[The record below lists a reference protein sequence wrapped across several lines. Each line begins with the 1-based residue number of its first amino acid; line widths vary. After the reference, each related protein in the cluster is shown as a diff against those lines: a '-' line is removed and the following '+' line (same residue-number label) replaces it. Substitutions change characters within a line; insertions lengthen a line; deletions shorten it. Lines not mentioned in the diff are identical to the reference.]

1 MIQGLVLKGIISA
14 VIKAI
19 EKAPDRRIAS
29 NHEKRLK
36 ALEKNSHPK
45 SDWVCLECGC
55 KARRVEKPKKKRHKR
70 RK

>member
-1 MIQGLVLKGIISA
+1 MIQALVIKT
-14 VIKAI
+14 VIKAVMKMI
-19 EKAPDRRIAS
+19 IKEDDSVLAS

>member
-1 MIQGLVLKGIISA
+1 MIQGIILKGIISA

-36 ALEKNSHPK
+36 KLEKNSHPVA
-45 SDWVCLECGC
+45 DWVCLECGC
-55 KARRVEKPKKKRHKR
+55 KARRIDKPTKKR
-70 RK
+70 RKK

>member
-1 MIQGLVLKGIISA
+1 MIQGLILKSVISA

-36 ALEKNSHPK
+36 KLEKNSHPVA
-45 SDWVCLECGC
+45 DWVCLECGC
-55 KARRVEKPKKKRHKR
+55 KARRIDKPTKKR
-70 RK
+70 RKK